1 MDTLCLALVCI
12 LCRTS
17 QVGSDMTPTTLWR
30 CLGHD
35 HTTALSVAARSA
47 RLAAVVDVTAAR
59 CRQSLGLEAIHQARS
74 VSFSQMK
81 TACDALIEICGVSN
95 GRGLGDEVGAAR
107 RRLRGHCV
115 RIVGG
120 RLDALDGLTEEGEI
134 AIPWNWARTD

>member
-1 MDTLCLALVCI
+1 MNDVLVHI

-17 QVGSDMTPTTLWR
+17 QVDSDITPTTLWR
-30 CLGHD
+30 CLGRD
-35 HTTALSVAARSA
+35 YTTASSVAEGSA

-59 CRQSLGLEAIHQARS
+59 CRQSLGLEAIHQARA

-81 TACDALIEICGVSN
+81 AACDALIEICGVSN
-95 GRGLGDEVGAAR
+95 RRGLEDEVGAAR

-115 RIVGG
+115 RIVTG

-134 AIPWNWARTD
+134 AVPWDWARVD